1 MTKKIKIAELF
12 CGPGGFALGAKLSK
26 NFKHVWLVDNDLDSL
41 KTIKQ
46 NMPDQNTI
54 HQDVQKF
61 SKTKNLKSI
70 KRKYGSFEGLVFG
83 FPCNDF
89 SIVGKKKGFAGKYG
103 GLYKY
108 ACKVLKFFQPN
119 FFIAENVSNLGTLN
133 KKSKINKNFKKI
145 LFDFKKLGYEIKFKK
160 IKFEKFKIPQ
170 RRHRIIIIGHKKN
183 CNLKNFKFPKES
195 NNLVT
200 CKKALEKLYKYKN
213 LYNHETY
220 KHSEKIKKRLRKIKQ
235 GQNVWQ
241 INGLPN
247 VKKARMS
254 NIYKK
259 LDPTKPA
266 YTVTGSGGGG
276 THMYHYKFLRAL
288 TNRERATLQ
297 TFPKTYIFVG
307 KKESVRKQIGMA
319 VPPMGAKTI
328 FDNLKRYY
336 YSRQS

>member
-26 NFKHVWLVDNDLDSL
+26 NFKHIWLVDNDLDSL

-46 NMPDQNTI
+46 NMPDQNII
-54 HQDVQKF
+54 HQDVKKF
-61 SKTKNLKSI
+61 SRTQNLKII
-70 KRKYGSFEGLVFG
+70 KKKYGSFDGLIFG

-89 SIVGKKKGFAGKYG
+89 SLVGKKKGFNGKFG

-108 ACKVLKFFQPN
+108 ACKVLKFYKPN
-119 FFIAENVSNLGTLN
+119 FFVAENVSNLGTQN
-133 KKSKINKNFKKI
+133 IKSEINRNFKKI
-145 LFDFKKLGYEIKFKK
+145 LFDFKKLGYGIKLKK

-170 RRHRIIIIGHKKN
+170 RRHRIIIIGFKKT
-183 CNLKNFKFPKES
+183 CNLKNFQFPKEN
-195 NNLVT
+195 NNLVA
-200 CKKALEKLYKYKN
+200 CKKVLDKVNKFKN
-213 LYNHETY
+213 LFNHEIY
-220 KHSEKIKKRLRKIKQ
+220 NHSEKIKRRLKKIKQ
-235 GQNVWQ
+235 GQNVWH

-259 LDPTKPA
+259 LDPNKPA

-276 THMYHYKFLRAL
+276 THMYHYKFSRAL

-297 TFPKTYIFVG
+297 TFPKNYKFCG
-307 KKESVRKQIGMA
+307 KKESVRRQIGMA
-319 VPPMGAKTI
+319 VPPLGAKTI
-328 FDNLKRYY
+328 FDNLKKYY